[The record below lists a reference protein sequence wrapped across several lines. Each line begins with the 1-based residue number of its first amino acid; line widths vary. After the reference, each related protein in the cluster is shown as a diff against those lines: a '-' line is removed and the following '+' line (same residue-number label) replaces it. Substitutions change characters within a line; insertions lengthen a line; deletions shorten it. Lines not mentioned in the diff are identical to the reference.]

1 MVARDKKTEIK
12 KKEEIEEL
20 EGKLE
25 FSNINDKLMHSVLEN
40 DKDAIEKGKLL
51 QDAVNRGLSSFNP
64 DLMFDQMVKN
74 FKLAKQIYGER
85 IIRFATGY
93 GEGYVEKNIRIPE
106 FQKELKQ
113 RMDENAKELEKE
125 KLLKDDNLTEKAL
138 ELASLVMYTEELENL
153 KAKGMKGEK
162 ENKKKSHYGEK
173 GDVRKFKKE
182 DRYDDISIK
191 KSIKLAVKR
200 GHERLR
206 KEDLKAYERESKG
219 SIEMIY
225 ALDASG
231 SMKGDKISA
240 CKKAGVALSYK
251 AVERDDKV
259 GLIVFGSEIKEKE
272 DPSKDFP
279 KLLKKIA
286 AIRAGRKTD
295 FVLMINNA
303 VELFSDEDVTKHLV
317 LLTDAMPTVGKE
329 EDVIEAVS
337 AARAA
342 GISISVV
349 GIGIEKGKELAENI
363 VNIGEGRLYAV
374 KNLSDVDEIVLEDYY
389 SVI

>member
-1 MVARDKKTEIK
+1 MARDKKTEIK
-12 KKEEIEEL
+12 KKEDIEEL

-113 RMDENAKELEKE
+113 RMDENTKELEKE
-125 KLLKDDNLTEKAL
+125 KLLKDDNMTDKAL

-153 KAKGMKGEK
+153 NAKGMKGEK
-162 ENKKKSHYGEK
+162 ESRKKSYYGEK
-173 GDVRKFKKE
+173 GDVRKFRKG

-191 KSIKLAVKR
+191 KSIRLAVKR
-200 GHERLR
+200 GHDRLR
-206 KEDLKAYERESKG
+206 KDDLKAYERESKG

-231 SMKGDKISA
+231 SMKGEKIGA
-240 CKKAGVALSYK
+240 CKKAGVVLSYK
-251 AVERDDKV
+251 AIEREDKV

-272 DPSKDFP
+272 EPSKNFP
-279 KLLKKIA
+279 KLLKKIS

-295 FVLMINNA
+295 FVLTIKNSID
-303 VELFSDEDVTKHLV
+303 LFSEDDVTKHLV

-329 EDVIEAVS
+329 EDVLEAVS

-342 GISISVV
+342 GISVSLIGV
-349 GIGIEKGKELAENI
+349 GLEKGKELAENI
-363 VNIGEGRLYAV
+363 VNIGEGRLYIV